1 MFRTLVKKSKEN
13 KGFSLIELIIVIA
26 IIAILALI
34 LVPRLGGFTGQAKD
48 AADKAAIKTIET
60 AMTALLASGKIGGN
74 GTITI
79 ANATDN
85 DDSTVTYSE
94 DVSGDEDDLVALIGT
109 KIRSQ
114 TGVGFEIDLDAD
126 GSFVVTVDK
135 EDDTT
140 T

>member
-79 ANATDN
+79 ENATDS
-85 DDSTVTYSE
+85 DDSTVTYSD
-94 DVSGDEDDLVALIGT
+94 DVSGQPADLEALIGT
-109 KIRSQ
+109 NIRSQ
-114 TGVGFEIDLDAD
+114 TGKGFVITLNAN
-126 GSFVVTVDK
+126 GSFEVRVD
-135 EDDTT
+135 T
-140 T
+140 